1 MYPSW
6 LIKKTPKSSNIRKI
20 RKLINDDSI
29 HTVCES
35 AKCPNIGECYSKDTV
50 TFMILGSVCTRNCRF
65 CSVSK
70 GIPSTLDPKE
80 PEKIAE
86 AAKKLGLKY
95 VVITS
100 VTRDDLDDGG
110 AGHFADTIQAVRS
123 TISEAKIEVLIP
135 DLQGD
140 EQNLSKIVEAK
151 PNIIN
156 HNLETVPRLY
166 EKIRPQAD
174 YKRSLNVL
182 KLAKIRSKLHPH
194 TNFKE
199 AFLEINIDTAR
210 KNMQNPSKKT
220 ESQVGV
226 GVYTKSGIMVGLG
239 EKQEEVV
246 RLMEDLRNVDCD
258 IMTIGQYLRPSKEQI
273 EVSQFVTPD
282 VFEEYRQT
290 AERLG
295 FKKVFSGP
303 FVRSSYKASEIYV

>member
-20 RKLINDDSI
+20 RELINDDSI

-50 TFMILGSVCTRNCRF
+50 TFMILGNVCTRNCRF

-70 GIPSTLDPKE
+70 GMPSTLDPKE
-80 PEKIAE
+80 PVNISD

-110 AGHFADTIQAVRS
+110 AGHFADTIQAVRDA
-123 TISEAKIEVLIP
+123 IYEVKIEVLIP
-135 DLQGD
+135 DLQGN
-140 EQNLSKIVEAK
+140 EPSLSKIVRAK

-174 YKRSLNVL
+174 YKRSLKVL
-182 KLAKIRSKLHPH
+182 KTAKKLE
-194 TNFKE
+194 NS
-199 AFLEINIDTAR
+199 L
-210 KNMQNPSKKT
+210 
-220 ESQVGV
+220 
-226 GVYTKSGIMVGLG
+226 YTKSGIMVGLG

-246 RLMEDLRNVDCD
+246 RLMEDLRGVDCD

-282 VFEEYRQT
+282 VFEGYKQT

-295 FKKVFSGP
+295 FRKVFSGP

>member
-20 RKLINDDSI
+20 RALINDDSI
-29 HTVCES
+29 RTVCES

-50 TFMILGSVCTRNCRF
+50 TFMILGNVCTRNCRF

-70 GIPSTLDPKE
+70 GTPSTLDPKE
-80 PEKIAE
+80 PENIAK
-86 AAKKLGLKY
+86 AAKKLRLKH

-100 VTRDDLDDGG
+100 VTRDDLFDGG
-110 AGHFADTIQAVRS
+110 AGHFADTIHAVRNIHPE
-123 TISEAKIEVLIP
+123 TKVEVLIP
-135 DLQGD
+135 DLQGHG
-140 EQNLSKIVEAK
+140 QSISKIVESE

-174 YKRSLNVL
+174 YKTSLKVL
-182 KLAKIRSKLHPH
+182 KSAKNL
-194 TNFKE
+194 
-199 AFLEINIDTAR
+199 
-210 KNMQNPSKKT
+210 KNSL
-220 ESQVGV
+220 
-226 GVYTKSGIMVGLG
+226 YTKSGIMVGLG
-239 EKQEEVV
+239 EKREEVV

-258 IMTIGQYLRPSKEQI
+258 IMTIGQYLRPSKDQV
-273 EVSQFVTPD
+273 EVSEFISPD
-282 VFEEYRQT
+282 IFEGYKQT